1 MNAIGH
7 FFNRRGESRILLLA
21 GDSLNQIPAYSGW
34 ILIHLISE
42 YPHDSSQSYLQ
53 AHKEDY
59 LFIWFATRILDPKYR
74 FGFLFGVYKDQD
86 KQQ

>member
-42 YPHDSSQSYLQ
+42 YPHDSSHSDLQ
-53 AHKEDY
+53 AHKDDY
-59 LFIWFATRILDPKYR
+59 LFICFASRILDPKYR
-74 FGFLFGVYKDQD
+74 VVYCFFLGSI
-86 KQQ
+86 